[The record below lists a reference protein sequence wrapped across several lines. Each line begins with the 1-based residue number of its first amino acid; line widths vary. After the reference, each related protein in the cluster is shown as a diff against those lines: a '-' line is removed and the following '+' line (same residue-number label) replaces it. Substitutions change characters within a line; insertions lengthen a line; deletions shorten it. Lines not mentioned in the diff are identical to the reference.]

1 MSADGGARLGRR
13 AALKAASIASV
24 ASIAGLAGFASP
36 RSPLSALAP
45 RAADAR
51 GRTAIGGRVALR
63 VPWPLTSVDPH
74 KLEDATAAIFAD
86 ALFDTL
92 YARDEGGAFVASLAE
107 ADPEP
112 EGASLRVRLRAGVRT
127 AKGRPFEARDAAA
140 SIARARGLGA
150 RAWLADVPAPRVDGR
165 SLVFAMRDAGR
176 LSRALAS
183 PLVAMV
189 PSGFSPEAP
198 DGTGPMRFGTRG
210 DAMVLSKNAL
220 APRGPSYLEEVVVR
234 SAPDLAASLR
244 AFESGSDDLGWLG
257 SGLHEPRPGSRP
269 FDLGPVAWAVLF
281 TGRDAAGWDAPGVA
295 QRLCDGIPP
304 ARLAHLAIGPAWT
317 PDPTQGWGGAP
328 AAIHVRD
335 DAPWLVELAKAIAA
349 TISLPSHEVTAK
361 PVPAADFAQ
370 RRAAR
375 SYALALDVVRPL
387 APGALGA
394 MVALATA
401 DNAGVAASLVQKPPK
416 LGEVPA
422 RTMTRTMRCGVVG
435 EIRVQG
441 GRTPDITLPLS
452 AASGGFDLGG
462 ASRARAR

>member
-1 MSADGGARLGRR
+1 MSADGSARHATGRR
-13 AALKAASIASV
+13 AALRAAAAATLALGAS
-24 ASIAGLAGFASP
+24 
-36 RSPLSALAP
+36 LAP
-45 RAADAR
+45 RPVGAR
-51 GRTAIGGRVALR
+51 GRTAIGGRIALR
-63 VPWPLTSVDPH
+63 VPWPLASIDPH
-74 KLEDATAAIFAD
+74 KLEDGAAAIFAD

-92 YARDEGGAFVASLAE
+92 YAQGEPGAFSASLAE

-112 EGASLRVRLRAGVRT
+112 EGTSLRVRLRAGLRT

-176 LSRALAS
+176 LVRALAS

-198 DGTGPMRFGTRG
+198 DGTGPMRLGTRG
-210 DAMVLSKNAL
+210 DATVLSRNPL
-220 APRGPSYLEEVVVR
+220 AARGPSYLEEVVVR

-257 SGLHEPRPGSRP
+257 SGLHEPRTGSRP

-281 TGRDAAGWDAPGVA
+281 TGRDATSWDAPGVA
-295 QRLCDGIPP
+295 QRICDGIPP
-304 ARLAHLAIGPAWT
+304 ARLAHLAVGPAWT
-317 PDPTQGWGGAP
+317 PDPAQGWGGAP
-328 AAIHVRD
+328 TFIYVRE

-361 PVPAADFAQ
+361 PVPAADLAQ
-370 RRAAR
+370 RRGSR
-375 SYALALDVVRPL
+375 SYALALDVVRPV

-401 DNAGVAASLVQKPPK
+401 DNAGLAASLVQRPPK
-416 LGEVPA
+416 LGEAPP

-441 GRTPDITLPLS
+441 GRTQDITLATS
-452 AASGGFDLGG
+452 TASGGFDLGG
-462 ASRARAR
+462 SSRSRAR